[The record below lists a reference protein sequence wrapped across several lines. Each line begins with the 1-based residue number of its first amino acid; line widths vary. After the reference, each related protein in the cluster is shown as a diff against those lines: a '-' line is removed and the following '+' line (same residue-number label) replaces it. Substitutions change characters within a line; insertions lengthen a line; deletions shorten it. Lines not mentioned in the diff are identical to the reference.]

1 MLHADLKDKKTY
13 IYIYI
18 LYNFLDENRRLDSGS
33 KINIFFSCQLL
44 VVCGRQERWADLI
57 TPLKVGMSLL
67 LTFSSP
73 LLHLTQWLWY
83 VWSFSKI
90 FFKFKYN
97 SDAEKCTRCKSSV
110 INVQKMNIPTS
121 DGRDRYQPCR
131 SLCYTLLPPRKRT
144 FLNSTHF
151 CCSCFGTLNTWN
163 LRIVCIF
170 LCVSGFF
177 PPTRYYLWDPP
188 VSVQRYV
195 VNCCP

>member
-1 MLHADLKDKKTY
+1 M
-13 IYIYI
+13 
-18 LYNFLDENRRLDSGS
+18 
-33 KINIFFSCQLL
+33 
-44 VVCGRQERWADLI
+44 CGRQERWADLI
-57 TPLKVGMSLL
+57 TPLKVRMSLL
-67 LTFSSP
+67 LTFLSP
-73 LLHLTQWLWY
+73 LLHLTQWLRY

-121 DGRDRYQPCR
+121 DGRDCYQPCR

-144 FLNSTHF
+144 FLNPTHF

-170 LCVSGFF
+170 CVCLVSFLQHAIICEIHQCLYSDTLWTAVRNSLLF
-177 PPTRYYLWDPP
+177 ECTTRDSSTHLLMDT
-188 VSVQRYV
+188 
-195 VNCCP
+195 